1 MKFKTNVIVIIAL
14 CLFLTGCATSGKMSQ
29 LSTANTALDKG
40 NYRVISS
47 NVRGTDSGFWLL
59 FIPFSTPS
67 YGDAMESLHEKVSL
81 EGRATSLINVT
92 EDKSTFTLLLFSIPK
107 LTITADVIEFTD

>member
-1 MKFKTNVIVIIAL
+1 MKLLTNVIGIIAL
-14 CLFLTGCATSGKMSQ
+14 CLILTGCFTKGKMPQ
-29 LSTANTALDKG
+29 LSTANTALAEG
-40 NYRVISS
+40 NYRVIKA
-47 NVRGTDSGFWLL
+47 NARGTDTGFWLL

-67 YGDAMESLHEKVSL
+67 YADAMESLHEKVSI

-107 LTITADVIEFTD
+107 LTITADVIEFTE